1 MFRYKFKNLLALILN
16 IAIAF
21 IIIVTV
27 ASFFRKINY
36 FSELDF
42 CAKIGYNK
50 LKVRGTN
57 VLHYFT
63 IDSNLFAAFACIL
76 MIPENIKVITGK
88 QKVISTPTLGLKYMA
103 TVALTVT
110 MVTVTVYLVPTQ
122 GFAKAFTKRNLI
134 LHLVTPIM
142 MLISFLL
149 LENGFI
155 KLYNIF
161 LSLLPI
167 AIYGGMYYYKVV
179 YTEAWDD
186 IYGFN
191 TDGRWLLSVTVM
203 FIGAFVLALILFF
216 LQKSLNL
223 KFRQKRKAAS
233 LASTFAS
240 ANEIFN
246 HEHFNK

>member
-1 MFRYKFKNLLALILN
+1 MFRYKFKNLLALFFN

-27 ASFFRKINY
+27 ASFFKKINY

-63 IDSNLFAAFACIL
+63 IDSNLFAAIACIF

-110 MVTVTVYLVPTQ
+110 MITVTAYLVPTQ
-122 GFAKAFTKRNLI
+122 GFAKAFAKRNLI

-142 MLISFLL
+142 MLVSFML

-155 KLYNIF
+155 KFYHML
-161 LSLLPI
+161 LSLIPI
-167 AIYGGMYYYKVV
+167 SLYGVMYYYKVV
-179 YTEAWDD
+179 YTGNWDD

-191 TDGRWLLSVTVM
+191 KDGRWLLSVIVM
-203 FIGAFVLALILFF
+203 STGSILIALLLLSI
-216 LQKSLNL
+216 QKSLNL
-223 KFRQKRKAAS
+223 KFKLKKRNAFTS
-233 LASTFAS
+233 I
-240 ANEIFN
+240 NEEIK
-246 HEHFNK
+246 HDHLV